1 MNLGGGMSIAKIA
14 VSIDADQLKKIDFY
28 VKKHV
33 FKTRS
38 EAIRIA
44 INQTLDELEHNRLAK
59 ECAKLEISEEQEMAN
74 MGLDEDLDAW
84 PEY

>member
-1 MNLGGGMSIAKIA
+1 MSIAKIA
-14 VSIDADQLKKIDFY
+14 VSIDASQLKKIDFY

-38 EAIRIA
+38 EAFRVA
-44 INQTLDELEHNRLAK
+44 VNQILDELEHNRLAR
-59 ECAKLEISEEQEMAN
+59 ECAKLEVNEEQEMAD
-74 MGLDEDLDAW
+74 MGLDEDLDSW

>member
-1 MNLGGGMSIAKIA
+1 MSIAKIA

-38 EAIRIA
+38 EAFRIA
-44 INQTLDELEHNRLAK
+44 INQTLDELEHNRLAR
-59 ECAKLEISEEQEMAN
+59 ECDKLQITEEQEMADI
-74 MGLDEDLDAW
+74 GLGEDLELW
-84 PEY
+84 PNY